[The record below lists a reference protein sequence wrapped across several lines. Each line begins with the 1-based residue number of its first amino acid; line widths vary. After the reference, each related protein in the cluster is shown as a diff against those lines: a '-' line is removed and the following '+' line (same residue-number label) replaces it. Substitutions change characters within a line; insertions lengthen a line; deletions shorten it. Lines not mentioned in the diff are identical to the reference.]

1 MLPPTILGLCTE
13 KCCFIGTRFSHFDR
27 IWLSSIKQFN
37 VCLACTFQT
46 GLFLSYVV
54 SRQRALQLFCFF
66 FSNIL
71 KDQLF
76 RAVLDETC
84 RSFTNDLL
92 GFMDFERWGSHQIL
106 ASVMLSKFK
115 GRLFGL
121 VWRSVKSLWI
131 IHRWD
136 DVNYENCALQD
147 LFVEKG
153 SICSK
158 LKKSNKLFCV
168 KTQYRAV
175 TLLIQTC
182 WIYKLF

>member
-1 MLPPTILGLCTE
+1 MSQPPDP
-13 KCCFIGTRFSHFDR
+13 CFSKAKYIQGSLIRTRLE
-27 IWLSSIKQFN
+27 I
-37 VCLACTFQT
+37 C
-46 GLFLSYVV
+46 
-54 SRQRALQLFCFF
+54 
-66 FSNIL
+66 
-71 KDQLF
+71 
-76 RAVLDETC
+76 
-84 RSFTNDLL
+84 
-92 GFMDFERWGSHQIL
+92 
-106 ASVMLSKFK
+106 
-115 GRLFGL
+115 
-121 VWRSVKSLWI
+121 KSLWI

-182 WIYKLF
+182 